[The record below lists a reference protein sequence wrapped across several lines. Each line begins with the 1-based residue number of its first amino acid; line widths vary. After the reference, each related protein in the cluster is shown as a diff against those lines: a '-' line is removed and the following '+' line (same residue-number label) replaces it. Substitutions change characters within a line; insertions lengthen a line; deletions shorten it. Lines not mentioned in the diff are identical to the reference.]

1 MMISTYQS
9 GVLGENQNEWSICRT
24 ARRRVQFKIIT
35 VVKFGLIKML
45 LKDIKLICNNYILAE
60 EAVRWSG
67 SPDWEALVAQTVRC
81 ETKIGSIV

>member
-45 LKDIKLICNNYILAE
+45 LKDIKLICNNYIITAE
-60 EAVRWSG
+60 EAEPSSG
-67 SPDWEALVAQTVRC
+67 QVVS
-81 ETKIGSIV
+81 